1 MIQEFRKIYSNKGKV
16 RVAIFYGNDLEA
28 AQFMNQQLKSDRS
41 LDIEEIIFTEITP
54 VIGTHSGPTV
64 IGLSAVPSLF

>member
-1 MIQEFRKIYSNKGKV
+1 
-16 RVAIFYGNDLEA
+16 
-28 AQFMNQQLKSDRS
+28 MNQQLKSDKS
-41 LDIEEIIFTEITP
+41 LDIEEIVFTEITP